1 MMTLKAAIKALAL
14 FLLKWA
20 ASDALYL
27 IVPNDGIV
35 ARARVLAG
43 FQEQYAD
50 RSGESKRHQVLA
62 QLLKDFPGNAKRDIA
77 LAIEAALP

>member
-20 ASDALYL
+20 AGDALYL

-35 ARARVLAG
+35 ARARVLAQ
-43 FQEQYAD
+43 FQQQYGG
-50 RSGESKRHQVLA
+50 RSGESKRHQVYS
-62 QLLKDFPGNAKRDIA
+62 QLIKDFPQAACRDIA